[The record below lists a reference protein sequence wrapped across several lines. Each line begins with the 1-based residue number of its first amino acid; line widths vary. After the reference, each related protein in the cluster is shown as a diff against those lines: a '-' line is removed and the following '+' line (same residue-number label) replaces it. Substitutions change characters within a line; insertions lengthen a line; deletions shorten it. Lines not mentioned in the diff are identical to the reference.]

1 MTDHV
6 GQRFGNYQVLRKL
19 GEGGFAQVYLAE
31 HQYLEIP
38 AAIKVL
44 HVRMRPETHERFRRE
59 ARTIAHLQHPHIV
72 RVLEFGI
79 QEQTPYLVMEY
90 APGGTLRT
98 RHPRGT
104 RLPLEQIVTY
114 VKQLAPALDYAHEQR
129 VIHRDIKPENIL
141 LSAQQEVVLSDFGI
155 AVVQPTTESLSTQ
168 DPAGTPLYMA
178 PEQIRGKPCAA
189 SDQYALAVVVYEWLC
204 GEPPFRGSRFQVY
217 SQHLDHPPPGLGRRL
232 PHLPSLVE
240 DAVLGA
246 LAKDPQ
252 ERFTSVQDFATVL
265 EAACDATQ
273 PLVSQTPEGQVP
285 PNGVPMLLVAP
296 GPREADRS
304 AESTPLQPMA
314 WQRTADEQ
322 EPGQLVTPLPV
333 IVTPTVSKPA
343 GPPVAQRNRERLLR
357 KVRSFWIAGVLEH
370 SLHGAAL
377 IALGLQERPDA
388 VATPWQLLLQPLA
401 GGSHPLPAGTSIK
414 EVYDAADGE
423 LLILGAPGSG
433 KTTLLL
439 ELTRELLSRAE
450 QDGQHPLPVVFPLS
464 SWTSKQPPL
473 ADWLVEELHR
483 SYQVPRELGQT
494 LVNTDQIL
502 PLLDGLDEVATEMR
516 TACIESINTYHQEH
530 AFLPLV
536 VSSRSADY
544 LAQTARVKL
553 TSAVTIQPLTQ
564 QQVEEYLAQAGEPL
578 WALRVALHKDAA
590 LRELAET
597 PLMLSILTLTY
608 QDIPVEELLR
618 GGIAPTRQQVFERYV
633 ERMLSRRGTTP
644 SYSPRQTKGW
654 LAWLAAQM
662 KRQGQTIFYLERL
675 QPDWLPSTRLLQAYH
690 WGAIRLPGVLIGV
703 LVSLAITPWFLS
715 QGLGNVMVNTLLG
728 GLLGG
733 LLSGGGAAQPP
744 AMNGRKMRQRS
755 WQPFLQRLVIG
766 SLIGLAIGLNYGLLG
781 YGLGIG
787 LIYGLS
793 FGLSGILLQVLLV
806 KRHSVQSP
814 SQTSPPTGRM
824 KWHRL
829 ISSTALRIALLTG
842 LLVGPFYGLS
852 AGLQALLSSGMEGAL
867 LNGPSSLQAL
877 LSFGMEGA
885 LLNGPSSGLHNGLGF
900 GLIGGLLSI
909 LLIGR
914 SMTVHLTEKV
924 IWSWKSLGRSLWS
937 SQNRK
942 ASLQIAALVGLI
954 VGLSNWLVGFLAD
967 PGQAGLSIGMSVGL
981 SVGLSSGLTTAA
993 LPHHSY

>member
-44 HVRMRPETHERFRRE
+44 HVRMGPETHERFRRE

-104 RLPLEQIVTY
+104 SLPLEQIATY
-114 VKQLAPALDYAHEQR
+114 VKQIAPALDYAHQQH
-129 VIHRDIKPENIL
+129 VIHRDIKPENML

-155 AVVQPTTESLSTQ
+155 AVIQPTTESLSTQ

-204 GEPPFRGSRFQVY
+204 GEPPFHGPRFQVY

-232 PHLPSLVE
+232 PHLPPLVE

-273 PLVSQTPEGQVP
+273 PLVSQMVPASQTPEQQVP
-285 PNGVPMLLVAP
+285 PNRVPVLLVAP

-304 AESTPLQPMA
+304 DESTPLQPMA

-333 IVTPTVSKPA
+333 IANPTVSKPA
-343 GPPVAQRNRERLLR
+343 GPSVAQRNRERLLR
-357 KVRSFWIAGVLEH
+357 KVRSFWIAGLLEH
-370 SLHGAAL
+370 SLHEAAL

-464 SWTSKQPPL
+464 SWASKQQPL

-483 SYQVPRELGQT
+483 SYQVPRELGRAW
-494 LVNTDQIL
+494 VDADQIL
-502 PLLDGLDEVATEMR
+502 SARAWTAAVGRVQSQRGLPGADGACAAGQCGDGAAAHGAAGRGLPGERGRAVMGTAGSVAAGSGAARTHEDPPDAQYPGLDISGGVRRRVVTRRLRHGPATTGLR
-516 TACIESINTYHQEH
+516 ALCPAH
-530 AFLPLV
+530 
-536 VSSRSADY
+536 
-544 LAQTARVKL
+544 
-553 TSAVTIQPLTQ
+553 
-564 QQVEEYLAQAGEPL
+564 AQAAKG
-578 WALRVALHKDAA
+578 RDALHARADHA
-590 LRELAET
+590 LAESAGM
-597 PLMLSILTLTY
+597 P
-608 QDIPVEELLR
+608 DEE
-618 GGIAPTRQQVFERYV
+618 AEPN
-633 ERMLSRRGTTP
+633 
-644 SYSPRQTKGW
+644 
-654 LAWLAAQM
+654 
-662 KRQGQTIFYLERL
+662 
-675 QPDWLPSTRLLQAYH
+675 H
-690 WGAIRLPGVLIGV
+690 
-703 LVSLAITPWFLS
+703 
-715 QGLGNVMVNTLLG
+715 
-728 GLLGG
+728 
-733 LLSGGGAAQPP
+733 LLS
-744 AMNGRKMRQRS
+744 
-755 WQPFLQRLVIG
+755 
-766 SLIGLAIGLNYGLLG
+766 
-781 YGLGIG
+781 
-787 LIYGLS
+787 
-793 FGLSGILLQVLLV
+793 
-806 KRHSVQSP
+806 
-814 SQTSPPTGRM
+814 
-824 KWHRL
+824 
-829 ISSTALRIALLTG
+829 
-842 LLVGPFYGLS
+842 
-852 AGLQALLSSGMEGAL
+852 
-867 LNGPSSLQAL
+867 
-877 LSFGMEGA
+877 
-885 LLNGPSSGLHNGLGF
+885 
-900 GLIGGLLSI
+900 
-909 LLIGR
+909 
-914 SMTVHLTEKV
+914 
-924 IWSWKSLGRSLWS
+924 
-937 SQNRK
+937 
-942 ASLQIAALVGLI
+942 
-954 VGLSNWLVGFLAD
+954 
-967 PGQAGLSIGMSVGL
+967 
-981 SVGLSSGLTTAA
+981 
-993 LPHHSY
+993 